1 MFSLSLQ
8 LQIGDKTF
16 ACLSEYRYKLVEGEK
31 RAGRGGGGGGEEM
44 AVSEVPKVAGTR
56 RN

>member
-16 ACLSEYRYKLVEGEK
+16 VCLSEYRYKLVEGEK
-31 RAGRGGGGGGEEM
+31 RAGRGGGGEEM